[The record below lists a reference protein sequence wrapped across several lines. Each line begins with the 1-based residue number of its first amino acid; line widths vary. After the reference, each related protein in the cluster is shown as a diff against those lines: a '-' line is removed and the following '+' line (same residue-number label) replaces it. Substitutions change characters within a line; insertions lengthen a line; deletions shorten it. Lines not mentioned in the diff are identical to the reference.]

1 MASSSIVIK
10 VKFEETLRRFSALIH
25 DKKLALDVITL
36 RAKICSLFSFDSD
49 ADFTLTYVDEDGDEV
64 TLADDDDIH
73 DVVRQ
78 SLNPLRITVKLNNG
92 KPDESSGKS
101 TPLRS
106 PQDQLPFQ
114 SLNSGVSEIL
124 KSVPEPF
131 RDVLA
136 KLPLDLASKASSSAP
151 GIAELVE
158 KLTKTYLNQ
167 LSDPIASPKAATPR
181 DGSATLNGQKGKN
194 SESSNVNGRKGKNS
208 ESSAVKDSKVPVDPE
223 VGKSKSK
230 RKEEQVQKVNGVKFR
245 EVKPQRAVDLNVPY
259 FEYETFQ
266 APFNTNKGVDGSN
279 GRTYS
284 QIVSD
289 LPSKKDRDTT
299 DGVENVSS
307 SEKNAG
313 LATPCLDYLKQYIQ
327 DHNATEMG
335 GFSSAEI
342 PKATNDSGSSSGW
355 AQGMLGATNQC
366 PFSGMPLPNDLG
378 LHAYQPP
385 RSPWRRSYNH
395 GNGIGSIFHRGV
407 RCDGCG
413 VHPITGP
420 RFKSKVKEDYDLCSV
435 CFAGMGNVADYIR
448 LDRPT
453 NLVRHHMPFKGFH
466 DPSLR
471 IPPPTLPH
479 AFRAPGTK
487 LPRSKLDSRFILD
500 VNVLDGTIMAP
511 FTAFTKIWRMRNN
524 GTIIW
529 PHGSQLQW
537 IGGDR
542 LSNSLSVEIEIPADG
557 LPVDN
562 ELDIAVDFMAPE
574 LPGRYISYWRMASPS
589 GQKFGQRVWVLIQV
603 DASMKDLGETSIN
616 LNLPPVMR
624 NPEVVDQG
632 PVMDSNSILPEN
644 NFIGVTDS
652 EDWQHKDQ
660 EMNFPINDTLIIDN
674 KQHGE
679 SSTTGADS
687 PPPVG
692 PVITSILYP
701 TVEVDTASATTHSP
715 PVGPVVTSAFYPTV
729 GGADTSA
736 PSLDQIVYPSMNF
749 SEAGPTAPSPTM
761 AAVQPS
767 GSATEEV
774 GDDREMTLLMEL
786 EEMGFKQ
793 ADLNKKI
800 LRTNNYDLEK
810 SVDELCGVSEWD
822 PMLEELQEMGFADNE
837 ANRRLL
843 KKNNGS
849 IKGVVMDLING
860 ERA

>member
-10 VKFEETLRRFSALIH
+10 VKFGETLRRFSAVIH
-25 DKKLALDVITL
+25 DKKLALDVVML
-36 RAKICSLFSFDSD
+36 REKICSLFGFDSD
-49 ADFTLTYVDEDGDEV
+49 VDFSLTYVDEDGDEV

-92 KPDESSGKS
+92 KSDESNGTS
-101 TPLRS
+101 TPLR
-106 PQDQLPFQ
+106 

-167 LSDPIASPKAATPR
+167 LSDPIASPNGA
-181 DGSATLNGQKGKN
+181 SADDVNDKKGKK
-194 SESSNVNGRKGKNS
+194 SESSKTINGGKGKKS
-208 ESSAVKDSKVPVDPE
+208 ESSVVKDSKVPVDPE

-230 RKEEQVQKVNGVKFR
+230 KKEEQAQKVNEGVKFKDVQPPR
-245 EVKPQRAVDLNVPY
+245 PVDLNVPY
-259 FEYETFQ
+259 FEYEAF
-266 APFNTNKGVDGSN
+266 PKLFN

-284 QIVSD
+284 QVVSD
-289 LPSKKDRDTT
+289 LPSMKIKDTT
-299 DGVENVSS
+299 DGS
-307 SEKNAG
+307 SEKKKAG
-313 LATPCLDYLKQYIQ
+313 FAAPSLDYLKQYIQ
-327 DHNATEMG
+327 DHN
-335 GFSSAEI
+335 SSAEI
-342 PKATNDSGSSSGW
+342 PKATNDSGSPSGW
-355 AQGMLGATNQC
+355 AQGMLNATNQC
-366 PFSGMPLPNDLG
+366 PFSGASLGNDFG
-378 LHAYQPP
+378 FHAPSH
-385 RSPWRRSYNH
+385 SPWRRSYNH
-395 GNGIGSIFHRGV
+395 GNGMGNLFEKGIFHRGV

-435 CFAGMGNVADYIR
+435 CFAGMGNDADYMR

-453 NLVRHHMPFKGFH
+453 NLSRHHMHFKGFH

-487 LPRSKLDSRFILD
+487 IPRSKLDSRFILD

-529 PHGSQLQW
+529 PRGSQLQW

-557 LPVDN
+557 LPVDK
-562 ELDIAVDFMAPE
+562 ELDVAVDFMAPE
-574 LPGRYISYWRMASPS
+574 LPGRYVSYWRMASPS

-603 DASMKDLGETSIN
+603 DASMKDLGETLIN
-616 LNLPPVMR
+616 LNLPPQ
-624 NPEVVDQG
+624 VVDQNE
-632 PVMDSNSILPEN
+632 VMDSNGVLPEN
-644 NFIGVTDS
+644 NFIDS
-652 EDWQHKDQ
+652 EDWQPKDQ

-674 KQHGE
+674 NNKDGE
-679 SSTTGADS
+679 SSNAAIDS
-687 PPPVG
+687 PPPPVG
-692 PVITSILYP
+692 PVIASLLYP
-701 TVEVDTASATTHSP
+701 TVEVDSASDSP
-715 PVGPVVTSAFYPTV
+715 PVVSLGFYPTV
-729 GGADTSA
+729 GRVDSGS
-736 PSLDQIVYPSMNF
+736 SVDQVIYPSM
-749 SEAGPTAPSPTM
+749 EVGPS
-761 AAVQPS
+761 AVQSS
-767 GSATEEV
+767 GSASEEV
-774 GDDREMTLLMEL
+774 GDDREVALLREL
-786 EEMGFKQ
+786 QEMGFKH

-800 LRTNNYDLEK
+800 LRTNNYNLEK
-810 SVDELCGVSEWD
+810 SVDDLCGVSEWD